1 MTIEQVL
8 SMAIRYKIGREK
20 LGEEWTIEK
29 ARKYEESLPRKLSIK
44 DLSRLTS
51 LIKER
56 EYTKPLG

>member
-29 ARKYEESLPRKLSIK
+29 GRKYEESLPRKLSIK
-44 DLSRLTS
+44 DLSMLTS

-56 EYTKPLG
+56 EYTKPLV